1 MNPYFCLEVVLLLNV
16 TRILL
21 SSCSMPIGRGRG
33 RGGGLGSGGMSNIGQ
48 GGRGGRG
55 GGGFGRFD
63 GGGGGRG
70 GGFGGGGGWKPE
82 PASMAAILMDEKF
95 NFWDLPDKHRHGR
108 TFVAFAHRTSQ
119 II

>member
-1 MNPYFCLEVVLLLNV
+1 
-16 TRILL
+16 
-21 SSCSMPIGRGRG
+21 MPIGRGRG
-33 RGGGLGSGGMSNIGQ
+33 RGGGLGSGGMSNIGA

-63 GGGGGRG
+63 GGGGG
-70 GGFGGGGGWKPE
+70 FCGGGGRRPE

-108 TFVAFAHRTSQ
+108 TFVAFVPDNKKPLGIGKVSY
-119 II
+119 IVL